1 MTTSGDFFSF
11 SKKVRPPRVMEMK
24 TKINKW
30 DLIKL
35 KCFCTAMKTT
45 NKMKRQPTE
54 QGKIFANDVTNK
66 GLILKIYKKLTKLN
80 IKATNNPIKNGG
92 WKI

>member
-66 GLILKIYKKLTKLN
+66 GLISNICKQFMQLIIKKQT
-80 IKATNNPIKNGG
+80 TQFKNG
-92 WKI
+92 WET